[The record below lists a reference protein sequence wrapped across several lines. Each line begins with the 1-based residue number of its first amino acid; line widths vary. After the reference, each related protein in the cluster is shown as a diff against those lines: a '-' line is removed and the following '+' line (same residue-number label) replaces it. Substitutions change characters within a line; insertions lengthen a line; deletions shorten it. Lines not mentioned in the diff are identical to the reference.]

1 MGPPEYTT
9 NLARTWQN
17 SLGIA
22 HQIGSTMAFEAD
34 YVFTQ
39 GRHEK
44 DIIDNVNLTY
54 NPATGANYPFSD
66 VARRAFPQFGVIS
79 LIARTGRSSYHA
91 LQTSFTK
98 RMSHNW
104 QGSAT
109 YTLGA
114 LREADAKPFSGLA
127 PVPFETAPDLG
138 GEWAFGQSDQRH
150 RAVFNGIW
158 QVSHGFQLSG
168 LYYLLVGE
176 RSASNYGGDVRV
188 FGATGS
194 ARLRPD
200 GTIVEKNVYT
210 QPTRTRLDLRLQQRL
225 GLPRGIAVDLIG
237 EVFNV
242 FNSENFVMATT
253 ENRVEFIQNRPI
265 AGQFRSAQIGFRA
278 TF

>member
-1 MGPPEYTT
+1 MGPEQYTT

-17 SLGIA
+17 SIGVA
-22 HQIGSTMAFEAD
+22 HQLGNTMAFEID
-34 YVFTQ
+34 YTFSQ

-66 VARRAFPQFGVIS
+66 VARRAYPQFGVIS

-98 RMSHNW
+98 RLSNRW

-109 YTLGA
+109 YTLGG
-114 LREADAKPFSGLA
+114 LWDADAHPFTGLV

-138 GEWAFGQSDQRH
+138 GEWALAQTDQRH

-158 QVSHGFQLSG
+158 QVGRGFQVSG

-176 RSASNYGGDVRV
+176 RTATNYGGDVRV

-194 ARLRPD
+194 ARLRAD
-200 GTIVEKNVYT
+200 GTIVDKNSFT
-210 QPTRTRLDLRLQQRL
+210 QPTRTKMDLRLQQRIP
-225 GLPRGIAVDLIG
+225 LPRSIALDAIG
-237 EVFNV
+237 EVFNM
-242 FNSENFVMATT
+242 FNSPNWTVSTQQSRADFGR
-253 ENRVEFIQNRPI
+253 NI
-265 AGQFRSAQIGFRA
+265 AAQFRTVQLGFRL